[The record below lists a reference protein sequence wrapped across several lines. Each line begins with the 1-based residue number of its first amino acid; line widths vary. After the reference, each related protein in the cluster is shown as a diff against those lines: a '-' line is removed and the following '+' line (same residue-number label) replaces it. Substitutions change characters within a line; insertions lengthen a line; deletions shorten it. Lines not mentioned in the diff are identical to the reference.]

1 MNALRSL
8 GLALAGCLAAALLA
22 PCAPARPAE
31 KDDKDEDLV
40 SLSMEIAALQM
51 LHDLKATPE
60 QLEALAK
67 LLKDTSGKMPDH
79 KTPKVSDK
87 MRKLHQQLRDAYVSG
102 DDDKIGDVSADL
114 EDLKDSEKLE
124 LEDEFEL
131 TDAARK
137 KAAEMLARFTPR
149 QAVGYLVQFAEE
161 FPDPLEKLTDAL
173 EESRTATGQDW
184 EDRRDETAGQV
195 GWLVGG
201 LDKDAEA
208 KVREK
213 AIALLDKAHKLK
225 DADYKGQK
233 KDLEKEARE
242 LTASAAPPDVVR
254 HFLLH
259 TVGELLS
266 NPRATAAVEGRL
278 KKAK

>member
-1 MNALRSL
+1 MNTLRCL

-22 PCAPARPAE
+22 PSAPARLAD

-67 LLKDTSGKMPDH
+67 LFKDTAGKMPDR
-79 KTPKVSDK
+79 KAPKVSDK
-87 MRKLHQQLRDAYVSG
+87 MRKLHQQLRDAYVAG
-102 DDDKIGDVSADL
+102 DDDKIVDVNADL

-137 KAAEMLARFTPR
+137 QAAEMLARFTPR
-149 QAVGYLVQFAEE
+149 QTVGYLTQFAEE
-161 FPDPLEKLTDAL
+161 FPNPLEKLTEAL
-173 EESRTATGQDW
+173 EESRTATGREW

-213 AIALLDKAHKLK
+213 AVALLDKAHKLK
-225 DADYKGQK
+225 DADYKDQK

-242 LTASAAPPDVVR
+242 LAAQAGPSDVMR

-259 TVGELLS
+259 TVAELLS
-266 NPRATAAVEGRL
+266 NPRSAAAVEGRL